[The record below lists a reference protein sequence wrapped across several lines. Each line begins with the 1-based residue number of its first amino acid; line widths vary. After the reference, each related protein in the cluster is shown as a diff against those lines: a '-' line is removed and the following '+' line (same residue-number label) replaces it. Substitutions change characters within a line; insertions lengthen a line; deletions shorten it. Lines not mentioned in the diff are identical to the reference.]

1 MIAMSNRISVSEW
14 GRFHWNSNLDRSWR
28 FRITMNR
35 VVAFVACVA
44 SVLLGAVSLSAE
56 EVYSYTAKGVVKA
69 LPGNGRASN
78 EIIVKHEPIPNYRD
92 EAGNVV
98 GMMAM
103 TMPFYLAEATKI
115 EGINVGD
122 SIELI
127 VEQRLKP
134 KFSEQVVAVKKLNVP
149 H

>member
-1 MIAMSNRISVSEW
+1 
-14 GRFHWNSNLDRSWR
+14 
-28 FRITMNR
+28 MNR

-44 SVLLGAVSLSAE
+44 SVLLGAVSLSDE
-56 EVYSYTAKGVVKA
+56 EVYSYTAKG